1 MYMYVS
7 RPLLASFPDP
17 SPVSIACSTL
27 TVLQGTEAGL
37 GPGNKAKAT
46 PQLQDKIW
54 EWPGNEATVVAQT
67 RSLSLIPSD
76 VVSCS
81 PRQESGYVRLPVT

>member
-17 SPVSIACSTL
+17 TL

-37 GPGNKAKAT
+37 GPGNEAKAT
-46 PQLQDKIW
+46 PQLQNK
-54 EWPGNEATVVAQT
+54 V
-67 RSLSLIPSD
+67 
-76 VVSCS
+76 
-81 PRQESGYVRLPVT
+81 